1 MVGDPSIPEIV
12 NGGGT
17 FFLTKGM
24 SKMTIKFFKPSDPR
38 LFKDKSEE
46 WVRDNL
52 KVDSIEQL
60 DGDPSAYF
68 ILKFKEPFTDDTRD
82 FRIVVKHKNFF
93 REHFTNYNDALEVIK
108 QVKEKL

>member
-1 MVGDPSIPEIV
+1 
-12 NGGGT
+12 
-17 FFLTKGM
+17 
-24 SKMTIKFFKPSDPR
+24 MTIKFFKPSDPR
-38 LFKDKSEE
+38 LFKDKHEE
-46 WVRDNL
+46 WIRENF

-68 ILKFKEPFTDDTRD
+68 VLKFKEAHAQRHKE
-82 FRIVVKHKNFF
+82 FRIIVKHKNFF

>member
-1 MVGDPSIPEIV
+1 
-12 NGGGT
+12 
-17 FFLTKGM
+17 M

-38 LFKDKSEE
+38 LFKDKHEE
-46 WVRDNL
+46 WVRDSL

-68 ILKFKEPFTDDTRD
+68 ILKFKEPFNEDTKE

-93 REHFTNYNDALEVIK
+93 REHFANYNDAMAVINR
-108 QVKEKL
+108 VKEKL

>member
-1 MVGDPSIPEIV
+1 
-12 NGGGT
+12 
-17 FFLTKGM
+17 
-24 SKMTIKFFKPSDPR
+24 MTIKFFKPSDPR
-38 LFKDKSEE
+38 LFEDKHEE
-46 WVRDNL
+46 WLRDSL

-68 ILKFKEPFTDDTRD
+68 VLKFKEAFDDDSRD

-93 REHFTNYNDALEVIK
+93 REHFINYNDALGVIK